1 MKRLPLCLLLA
12 VLFLLPVG
20 CRGENAI
27 YAFSD
32 AWPQALTSAVAD
44 TPLASARPVEG
55 YLAFRDGASAH
66 GAAVARDSAG
76 YLLAVFQGEGED
88 WQAAYSRQ
96 ALRQDAPPQVWNQAL
111 AEEWSGA
118 DIAAYDGSDQFDL
131 IYTDVRYTWQA
142 EGDTWRLTRALLPV
156 ANVVVDDHQ
165 LYWNEETV
173 FYPQETTLSGFAEE
187 AFPRTLLAAQAN
199 AAASAQQD
207 LSRGVT
213 TGSGDADFPVTLY
226 AAPSSGS
233 TVVGYYAAG
242 VEAQVL
248 DQGSG
253 YVKLEFG
260 GSFSGWTEETHFLAG
275 ASEDTTHQLQGEIT
289 IASPLAGK
297 YCSLLDAP
305 KADASSLALLGVQVQ
320 VRVLGMTADGDYLH
334 VALTDGQTGYLPAA
348 SVSAGDVW
356 ITSDVRENRLNLR
369 QSPSTKAQT
378 LGKYF
383 GGVKAQRLYA
393 PPADEGWMRVSI
405 GGYTGWMMRSFL
417 NTDASYVP
425 EMLPPLGVVDPEN
438 DSALTLRMEPDQ
450 KSDALARYPSGTVV
464 EILGVNS
471 NWAHVRVQDGSTGF
485 MLLKHVGGEPV
496 SAVKNAFTLTEDT
509 TLTDAFGNENV
520 TLTAGTAV
528 ASADGRLCPLWQ
540 YDASRGSMVFAL
552 PEQAE
557 LHAADAWGYV
567 LTENTPDMWV
577 VDEE

>member
-1 MKRLPLCLLLA
+1 MKRFHCFLLLA
-12 VLFLLPVG
+12 VLCLLPLA
-20 CRGENAI
+20 CRGETVM
-27 YAFSD
+27 YAFTD
-32 AWPQALTSAVAD
+32 TWPEALASAVAD
-44 TPLASARPVEG
+44 TPLAAARPVEG
-55 YLAFRDGASAH
+55 YLALRDGATTH
-66 GAAVARDSAG
+66 GAAVARDAAG
-76 YLLAVFQGEGED
+76 YLLAVFQGEGD
-88 WQAAYSRQ
+88 SWQAAYSRQ
-96 ALRQDAPPQVWNQAL
+96 ALRQDAPPQMWNQAL
-111 AEEWSGA
+111 AEEWSKA
-118 DIAAYDGSDQFDL
+118 DMAAYDGSEQFDL

-142 EGDTWRLTRALLPV
+142 QGDTWHLTRALLPV

-173 FYPQETTLSGFAEE
+173 FYPQETTLSGFVEE
-187 AFPRTLLAAQAN
+187 EFPRTLLAAQTN
-199 AAASAQQD
+199 AAASAEQD

-213 TGSGDADFPVTLY
+213 AGSGADFPVTLY

-233 TVVGYYAAG
+233 TVVGYYASG

-260 GSFSGWTEETHFLAG
+260 GSFSGWTEEAHFLAG
-275 ASEDTTHQLQGEIT
+275 AAEDGSTALQGEIT
-289 IASPLAGK
+289 IPSPLVGK

-305 KADASSLALLGVQVQ
+305 KADASSLALLGVHFQ
-320 VRVLGMTADGDYLH
+320 VRVLGITADGAYLH
-334 VALTDGQTGYLPAA
+334 VELTDGQTGYLPAA

-383 GGVKAQRLYA
+383 GGVKAQQMYA
-393 PPADEGWMRVSI
+393 PPADEGWMRVNI
-405 GGYTGWMMRSFL
+405 YGYTGWMMRSFL
-417 NTDASYVP
+417 DTDASAVP
-425 EMLPPLGVVDPEN
+425 TMLPPLAVVDPEN
-438 DSALTLRMEPDQ
+438 DSTLNLRVEPDQ
-450 KSDALARYPSGTVV
+450 KSDALAQYPSGTVV

-485 MLLKHVGGEPV
+485 MLLKYVGGEPV
-496 SAVKNAFTLTEDT
+496 SAVKNAFTLAENT

-520 TLTAGTAV
+520 TLAAGTAV
-528 ASADGRLCPLWQ
+528 ASADGRLCPLWR
-540 YDASRGSMVFAL
+540 YDVVKGGMVFAL

-567 LTENTPDMWV
+567 LTENAPDMWLI
-577 VDEE
+577 EEE